1 MKSSELLRLFKK
13 SGWIEI
19 RQTGS
24 HKIFKN
30 PETDETLPVP
40 FHGAKEVG
48 KGLAISILKKVG
60 VKIK

>member
-1 MKSSELLRLFKK
+1 MKSSELLRLVKK
-13 SGWIEI
+13 SGWVEI

-30 PETDETLPVP
+30 PVTGETIPVP

-48 KGLAISILKKVG
+48 KGLAASILKKVSA
-60 VKIK
+60 K

>member
-1 MKSSELLRLFKK
+1 MKSSELLRLVRK

-24 HKIFKN
+24 HKIFQN
-30 PETDETLPVP
+30 PETGETVPVP

-48 KGLAISILKKVG
+48 KGLAASILKKIG
-60 VKIK
+60 VK